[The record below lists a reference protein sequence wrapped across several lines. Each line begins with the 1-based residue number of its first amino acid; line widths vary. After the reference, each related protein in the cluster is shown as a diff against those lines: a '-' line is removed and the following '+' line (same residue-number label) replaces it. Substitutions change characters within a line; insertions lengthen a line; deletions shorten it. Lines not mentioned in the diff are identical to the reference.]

1 MDMNRS
7 GSVTPP
13 LYKDSFRPVE
23 ERVRDLLE
31 RMTLE
36 EKVRQ
41 MDQYSGVGLVDRT
54 HPVMHNCMGEG
65 AEILWDKVEEIIG
78 EKGVGCIHDLY
89 GTPGVNNALQKY
101 AMERTRLGIPIL
113 FSEEALH
120 GLCRPGSSIF
130 PQQLALA
137 AAWSPETVRKV
148 GRCIAAETRSL
159 GIHEVFSPVVDLAR
173 DPRWGRMEETYGE
186 DTYLSSRTAVAM
198 VEGLQGEDI
207 SRPDSVIAEVKH
219 FSGYG
224 IAEGG
229 LNCAPVRLGR
239 HEHQSAY
246 LPVFEAAFRE
256 AGAVNAMCSYSAIDG
271 FPCASDRELLT
282 GVLRNK
288 WKMRGFVRADMC
300 AILRLYDAHYTAES
314 PEEAIRQA
322 VEAGVDMQYY
332 DFPHD
337 FYQNSLIRMVQDGRM
352 KEETINTAVSRI
364 LRVKFLLGLFDRPY
378 AEAEAFQRII
388 LCKSHTDTALDAARK
403 SICLL
408 KNKDNLLPLGDGI
421 RTIAVIG
428 PNADAAGLGDY
439 TPWVEGFKP
448 VTVLEGI
455 RKLAE
460 PYTRIIHAKG
470 CGTLAEETFPFPAG
484 WLNTPEGEN
493 GLRGE
498 YFNSADFSGDPVLIR
513 TDEGV
518 SFNWVFTKPSGKLTG
533 SRYSVRWTGSIMPE
547 EDYDGLIGIRSYD
560 SMRLWIGDELV
571 MDGWGLQENACR
583 SISVRLEKG
592 GKYAV
597 RLEYLRDSNGA
608 QVFFGMCR
616 RYDGIDEAVEAA
628 RSADVAIL
636 VLGDS
641 AATSGE
647 NFDRCSLDLPGIQQ
661 ELLKAVV
668 ATGTPAVLVLQSGRA
683 LSLAWE
689 AEHVPAILEA
699 WFGGEKA
706 GQAVAEALFGEI
718 NPAGRL
724 PVSFP
729 RSIGQLPVY
738 YSRKPGGGVRYVE
751 GDWSALFP
759 FGYGLSYTEFAY
771 SDLSIEVKATGRR
784 GEQAENKANGQ
795 VDGDIGSQPD
805 SQTDGNAGGQVDGG
819 IGKQMTRDAGS
830 QAGSRIFSRA
840 PIKGAVKVAVLL
852 NVKNIG
858 QRAGDEVVQ
867 LYLHPRCSS
876 TVQPLKAL
884 KGFRRIGLE
893 AGESCRLTFLLGRK
907 ELQVLDRRF
916 RWAVE
921 PGGYDVYIG
930 PDSSRVYLEG
940 SFEL

>member
-1 MDMNRS
+1 
-7 GSVTPP
+7 
-13 LYKDSFRPVE
+13 
-23 ERVRDLLE
+23 
-31 RMTLE
+31 
-36 EKVRQ
+36 
-41 MDQYSGVGLVDRT
+41 
-54 HPVMHNCMGEG
+54 
-65 AEILWDKVEEIIG
+65 
-78 EKGVGCIHDLY
+78 
-89 GTPGVNNALQKY
+89 
-101 AMERTRLGIPIL
+101 
-113 FSEEALH
+113 
-120 GLCRPGSSIF
+120 
-130 PQQLALA
+130 
-137 AAWSPETVRKV
+137 
-148 GRCIAAETRSL
+148 
-159 GIHEVFSPVVDLAR
+159 
-173 DPRWGRMEETYGE
+173 
-186 DTYLSSRTAVAM
+186 
-198 VEGLQGEDI
+198 
-207 SRPDSVIAEVKH
+207 
-219 FSGYG
+219 
-224 IAEGG
+224 
-229 LNCAPVRLGR
+229 
-239 HEHQSAY
+239 
-246 LPVFEAAFRE
+246 
-256 AGAVNAMCSYSAIDG
+256 
-271 FPCASDRELLT
+271 
-282 GVLRNK
+282 
-288 WKMRGFVRADMC
+288 
-300 AILRLYDAHYTAES
+300 
-314 PEEAIRQA
+314 
-322 VEAGVDMQYY
+322 
-332 DFPHD
+332 
-337 FYQNSLIRMVQDGRM
+337 
-352 KEETINTAVSRI
+352 
-364 LRVKFLLGLFDRPY
+364 
-378 AEAEAFQRII
+378 
-388 LCKSHTDTALDAARK
+388 
-403 SICLL
+403 L
-408 KNKDNLLPLGDGI
+408 K
-421 RTIAVIG
+421 
-428 PNADAAGLGDY
+428 
-439 TPWVEGFKP
+439 
-448 VTVLEGI
+448 
-455 RKLAE
+455 
-460 PYTRIIHAKG
+460 
-470 CGTLAEETFPFPAG
+470 
-484 WLNTPEGEN
+484 TPEGEN

-518 SFNWVFTKPSGKLTG
+518 SFNWVFTKPSGKLAG

-547 EDYDGLIGIRSYD
+547 EDYDGPIGIRSYD
-560 SMRLWIGDELV
+560 SMRLWIEDELV
-571 MDGWGLQENACR
+571 LDGWGLQENACR
-583 SISVRLEKG
+583 SISIRLRKG

-616 RYDGIDEAVEAA
+616 RYDGTAEAVEAA

-647 NFDRCSLDLPGIQQ
+647 NFDRCSLELPGIQQ

-668 ATGTPAVLVLQSGRA
+668 ATGTPAAVVLQSGRA

-699 WFGGEKA
+699 WFGGEMA

-784 GEQAENKANGQ
+784 SEQVENKADGQ
-795 VDGDIGSQPD
+795 VNGDMGGQMVCWVGGDTGGQMIGVIGSPMDSRSVDNAGGQMIGDVGSKMDDQP
-805 SQTDGNAGGQVDGG
+805 DGNAGGQAEDGNADGQPEG
-819 IGKQMTRDAGS
+819 IHMEGRQQD
-830 QAGSRIFSRA
+830 SRIFGRM
-840 PIKGAVKVAVLL
+840 PIKGAVKVAVSL